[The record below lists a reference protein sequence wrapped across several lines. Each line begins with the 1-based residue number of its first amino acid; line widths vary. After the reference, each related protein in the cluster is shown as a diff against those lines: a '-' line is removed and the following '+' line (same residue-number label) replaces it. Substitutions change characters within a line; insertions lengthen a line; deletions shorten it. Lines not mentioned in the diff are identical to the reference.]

1 MNKTLITSVIFAMLI
16 LLIFSPF
23 AALASLMIV
32 LLVASIFWFV
42 KNLLQAIIIGNVKP
56 TEEGD

>member
-1 MNKTLITSVIFAMLI
+1 MNKTLITSIIFAMLI

-32 LLVASIFWFV
+32 LLVTATFWFI
-42 KNLLQAIIIGNVKP
+42 KNLFQAIISGNVQP

>member
-23 AALASLMIV
+23 AALASLMLV
-32 LLVASIFWFV
+32 LLVAAIFWFV
-42 KNLLQAIIIGNVKP
+42 KNLLQVIIIGNVKP

>member
-1 MNKTLITSVIFAMLI
+1 MNKTLITTVIFAMLI

-32 LLVASIFWFV
+32 LLVAATFWFI
-42 KNLLQAIIIGNVKP
+42 KNLLQVIISGNVNSR
-56 TEEGD
+56 EEGD

>member
-1 MNKTLITSVIFAMLI
+1 MNKTLVTSVIFAMLI

-23 AALASLMIV
+23 AALTGLMLV
-32 LLVASIFWFV
+32 LLVAATFLFI
-42 KNLLQAIIIGNVKP
+42 KNLLQVIISGSVEP

>member
-16 LLIFSPF
+16 LLIISPF

-32 LLVASIFWFV
+32 LLVSAIFWFI
-42 KNLLQAIIIGNVKP
+42 KNLLQTIINGNVQSTK
-56 TEEGD
+56 EGD